1 MESTT
6 FVMLSFH
13 SIRNI
18 MQTELEAIYD
28 ARQSFYGKAIV
39 SSNNGV
45 MSLWSYGKLVAT
57 IYDGQA
63 KVYSTH
69 SATTLRHIK
78 EFLRQNGYHAATKAQ
93 IERDYVD
100 A

>member
-1 MESTT
+1 
-6 FVMLSFH
+6 
-13 SIRNI
+13 
-18 MQTELEAIYD
+18 MQTELKAIYD

-39 SSNNGV
+39 TSNNGV
-45 MSLWSYGKLVAT
+45 ISLWSYGTLVAT

-63 KVYSTH
+63 KVYGTH

>member
-1 MESTT
+1 
-6 FVMLSFH
+6 
-13 SIRNI
+13 

-45 MSLWSYGKLVAT
+45 ISLWSYGTLVAT
-57 IYDGQA
+57 VYDGQA
-63 KVYSTH
+63 KVYGTH

-78 EFLRQNGYHAATKAQ
+78 DFLRQNGYRADTKSQ
-93 IERDYVD
+93 IERDYMD

>member
-1 MESTT
+1 
-6 FVMLSFH
+6 
-13 SIRNI
+13 
-18 MQTELEAIYD
+18 MQTELEAIHD

-45 MSLWSYGKLVAT
+45 MSLWSYGTLVAT

-63 KVYSTH
+63 KVYGTH

-78 EFLRQNGYHAATKAQ
+78 DFLRQNGFRADTKSQ
-93 IERDYVD
+93 IERDYMD

>member
-1 MESTT
+1 
-6 FVMLSFH
+6 
-13 SIRNI
+13 
-18 MQTELEAIYD
+18 MQTELKAIYD
-28 ARQSFYGKAIV
+28 SRKSFYGKAIV
-39 SSNNGV
+39 TSNNGV
-45 MSLWSYGKLVAT
+45 VSLWSYGTLVAT

-78 EFLRQNGYHAATKAQ
+78 DFLRQNGFRADTKSQ